1 MLLKSLSYAQQCD
14 KRPKHVP
21 SILSLSFLKRPE
33 FHHVSQNTTSDF
45 EHLFQ
50 FLNSRLWEPR
60 DTLLADVMT
69 AELKSNPVVLCVVY
83 VPMNLAIT
91 HYFRPWN
98 KVMAL
103 LILGYNQN
111 SV

>member
-1 MLLKSLSYAQQCD
+1 MC
-14 KRPKHVP
+14 P
-21 SILSLSFLKRPE
+21 
-33 FHHVSQNTTSDF
+33 QNTTSDL

-69 AELKSNPVVLCVVY
+69 AQLKSNLIVLC

-98 KVMAL
+98 EVMAL
-103 LILGYNQN
+103 LILGYDQN
-111 SV
+111 SAWAITTYRCTYFAA